1 MIPYKSESNADL
13 EFQFPDDILFEE
25 LDKQGVKLPKM
36 KLVDFF
42 IVREKDVLLVEVKDP
57 SNRNVP
63 EEEKARYLE
72 RLKNNELIANE
83 LTPKARDSY
92 TFLHLMK
99 RDNKPFKYIV
109 ILGIDAYQHDE
120 QLAILGTFKD
130 RLLNSIRNES
140 FEPWKRKHIEDC
152 FVMSVE
158 TWNKRFPEWK
168 ISRLSAG
175 NR

>member
-57 SNRNVP
+57 SNKNVP

-83 LTPKARDSY
+83 LTTKSLLSICCRQEQIFRLHDHLYNLCYKAR
-92 TFLHLMK
+92 
-99 RDNKPFKYIV
+99 
-109 ILGIDAYQHDE
+109 
-120 QLAILGTFKD
+120 
-130 RLLNSIRNES
+130 
-140 FEPWKRKHIEDC
+140 
-152 FVMSVE
+152 
-158 TWNKRFPEWK
+158 
-168 ISRLSAG
+168 
-175 NR
+175 